1 VQEFP
6 SKQNPAHKNVELV
19 ERVKQLWEH
28 NTSQREMLRILNEE
42 DGFDIK
48 ERELMRVRAKN
59 RWLLRVPNG
68 MKAKK
73 RDSEVDVMDQ
83 LQQALFEEGQQEEET
98 GAEVTDKGGR

>member
-1 VQEFP
+1 
-6 SKQNPAHKNVELV
+6 
-19 ERVKQLWEH
+19 
-28 NTSQREMLRILNEE
+28 MLRVLNEE

-83 LQQALFEEGQQEEET
+83 LQQALFEDGQQ
-98 GAEVTDKGGR
+98 GEVTSVEDTDKGVR

>member
-1 VQEFP
+1 
-6 SKQNPAHKNVELV
+6 
-19 ERVKQLWEH
+19 
-28 NTSQREMLRILNEE
+28 MLRILNEE

-68 MKAKK
+68 MKTRQ

-83 LQQALFEEGQQEEET
+83 LQHALFEEAQAGEEEQ
-98 GAEVTDKGGR
+98 AESTAKVIR